1 MIEIPLVD
9 DEFMLKKI
17 EGKGGWTYAEIPKI
31 TEDKHGPFGLLRV
44 RGTIDDYEIKS
55 FNLWSMKNGMLF
67 MPVKLEIRKKI
78 KKEAGDW
85 VRIILFADNLPIDI
99 PEELVE
105 CLQNESGLYEKF
117 LTYSEGEKKAFINW
131 IYSAKTDETKADR
144 IVKTLEKVEKGQ
156 KFYM

>member
-1 MIEIPLVD
+1 MSEIPLVD

-31 TEDKHGPFGLLRV
+31 VQEKHGPFGLLRV

-78 KKEAGDW
+78 KKQAGDK
-85 VRIILFADNLPIDI
+85 VRITLFSDNLPIDI

-105 CLQNESGLYEKF
+105 CLQSESGLYEKF